1 MNEKLEIFKQKR
13 TQIISKMLDNP
24 SVIGIYPTTDC
35 FNELDN
41 LFEELQDN
49 WVNNDLKPT
58 EGSYLCFM
66 DNCYV
71 KMCYYSG
78 TEWLDMWK
86 TTLDGNVKYWMN
98 LPKQP
103 K

>member
-1 MNEKLEIFKQKR
+1 MNEKLEVFKQKR

-24 SVIGIYPTTDC
+24 NEIGIYPTTDC
-35 FNELDN
+35 FEELDS
-41 LFEELQDN
+41 LFEELQPQWSD
-49 WVNNDLKPT
+49 KTPE

-71 KMCYYSG
+71 KMCYFNG
-78 TEWLDMWK
+78 VEWLDMWD
-86 TTLDGNVKYWMN
+86 TTLKGTVKYWMN